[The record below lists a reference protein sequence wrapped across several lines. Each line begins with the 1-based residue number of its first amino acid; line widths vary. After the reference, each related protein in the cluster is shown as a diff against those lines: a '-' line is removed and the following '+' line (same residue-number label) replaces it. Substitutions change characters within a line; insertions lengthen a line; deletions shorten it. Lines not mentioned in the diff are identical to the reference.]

1 MTNTKKIDLFRKLCM
16 WETVIVNDA
25 SEMFEL
31 FNYFMFI
38 KKGDHTLRV
47 SRVNTKFTLK
57 LNKI

>member
-1 MTNTKKIDLFRKLCM
+1 MTNTKKIDLFQKLCM
-16 WETVIVNDA
+16 WETVTVNDA

-38 KKGDHTLRV
+38 KKGDHTLRIN
-47 SRVNTKFTLK
+47 RTNTKFHLK